1 MKMMTPLVR
10 AGAAMAL
17 LLGCGSVLAAGW
29 TLTELP
35 PLGGAGSAADAINAS
50 GHVVGYAEGADG
62 VPYPVVWKRGVPTQL
77 SLRPGRAL
85 AIAPAGAA
93 AGNVMSADGQRLA
106 ATLMAGGADLE
117 LGTLGGSFANVLAVN
132 DAGQVAGTART
143 VDELDHAFVS
153 QGGSLVDLGTYG
165 GAYSYAYGMNRDGV
179 VVGAAWEAAGTA
191 RCFITSGGGL
201 FDPGT
206 LGGSFCNA
214 RAVNDAGQVTG
225 NAATAAG
232 IGHAFVYDAARGMV
246 DLGTLGGSASL
257 GLAINRHGQV
267 AGSART
273 AANQTHA
280 FLHDGTRM
288 IDLGTLGGA
297 LSVATGLNALGQV
310 VGYATTASGS
320 RQPFLWSGGAMLN
333 LNTLVPG
340 LTGIDPNRLAIND
353 AGQIAGTGL
362 VNGQP
367 RGFVLTPPRAWRTR

>member
-1 MKMMTPLVR
+1 MTKMNPLAR
-10 AGAAMAL
+10 AGAAVAL
-17 LLGCGSVLAAGW
+17 LLACGSTLAAGW

-35 PLGGAGSAADAINAS
+35 TLGGASSTADAINAS
-50 GHVVGYAEGADG
+50 GQVVGYAEGADG
-62 VPYPVVWKRGVPTQL
+62 VPYPVRWTRGVPAQL
-77 SLRPGRAL
+77 SQRAGRAL
-85 AIAPAGAA
+85 AIAPGGAA

-106 ATLMAGGADLE
+106 ATLMSGGVDVE
-117 LGTLGGSFANVLAVN
+117 LGTLGGSFANVLAIN

-153 QGGSLVDLGTYG
+153 QGGALVDLGTYG
-165 GAYSYAYGMNRDGV
+165 GLYSYAYGMNRHGV
-179 VVGAAWEAAGTA
+179 VVGAAFDANGSA

-225 NAATAAG
+225 NAATPTG
-232 IGHAFVYDAARGMV
+232 FGHAFVYDAARGLV

-257 GLAINRHGQV
+257 GLAINRYGQV
-267 AGSART
+267 AGSARN

-288 IDLGTLGGA
+288 IDLGTLGGTM
-297 LSVATGLNALGQV
+297 SVATGLNAAGQV

-320 RQPFLWSGGAMLN
+320 RQPFFWSGGTMVN
-333 LNTLVPG
+333 LNTVLPQ
-340 LTGIDPNRLAIND
+340 LTGIDPGRLSIND
-353 AGQIAGTGL
+353 AGQIAGTGF

-367 RGFVLTPPRAWRTR
+367 RGFVLTAPRGWRTR